1 MQNLFLINSDRKN
14 KLSIQL
20 LQASCS
26 KRGVK
31 MKILEPGSVNCLNN
45 TVNQNSS
52 GLYRLSTAE
61 YAISLEKTFI
71 HQVAASF
78 YSDVEKCIAKYD
90 NVLEATLIHSEN
102 GLPIIPTVFHLT
114 NNRSLLRKYYDFL
127 EGPPIIIKNVGGAHG
142 LGVVKVD
149 SFSSLLSIVD
159 YLMQNNQQAILR
171 KFIKHRE
178 HARLI
183 VLGDSVISSIAYQKP
198 ANDFRTNIGKKPSVV
213 EKQYDAEIQAIAV
226 RATRTLGFEFGG
238 VDIIISENGTSYLAE
253 VNFPCF
259 FPRAQLLTGT
269 DISGMMVDYLIEKAN
284 KNSSTITTN

>member
-1 MQNLFLINSDRKN
+1 
-14 KLSIQL
+14 
-20 LQASCS
+20 
-26 KRGVK
+26 

-159 YLMQNNQQAILR
+159 YLMQKVGLILNGIFAGCQKFVFLAIWIS
-171 KFIKHRE
+171 FDPGIMAGGHR
-178 HARLI
+178 L
-183 VLGDSVISSIAYQKP
+183 K
-198 ANDFRTNIGKKPSVV
+198 
-213 EKQYDAEIQAIAV
+213 
-226 RATRTLGFEFGG
+226 TL
-238 VDIIISENGTSYLAE
+238 L
-253 VNFPCF
+253 
-259 FPRAQLLTGT
+259 
-269 DISGMMVDYLIEKAN
+269 
-284 KNSSTITTN
+284 